1 MNSILSASTRS
12 IPASDPVL
20 TWSGAIEVEHTAG
33 WSRAWRLP
41 RARRGFFPSER
52 LLVQARAQAGVRVLF
67 GTDAVELGGR
77 CVETDAA
84 APVDLVVE
92 GRRLD
97 TATVAPDGTF
107 RFGRL
112 PAGTKTVEMW
122 LPHLGDFR
130 LVEVDVD
137 GAAGVWPAEE
147 TRPKLVAYGSS
158 ITHCGEAASSSR
170 TWPALVARNLGMD
183 LTSLGFGGECHLDP
197 MIARLIRDRAADMV
211 IACLGIN
218 VYGAGTFTRRSF
230 VPAILGF
237 VSTIRDG
244 HPGTPI
250 VVMSP
255 IFSPSRETH
264 TGQTGMTL
272 AEMRAEVADA
282 VRILRADGDVD
293 VHLVDGLDI
302 LGADQEQL
310 LPDGLHPNADG
321 YVHMAEMITPRV
333 RGLLVETEFG

>member
-1 MNSILSASTRS
+1 MTSPLST

-20 TWSGAIEVEHTAG
+20 TWSGAIEVEHTAW
-33 WSRAWRLP
+33 WSRGWRLP
-41 RARRGFFPSER
+41 RGRREFFPSER
-52 LLVQARAQAGVRVLF
+52 LLVQARAQAGVRIGF
-67 GTDAVELGGR
+67 STDAVELGGR
-77 CVETDAA
+77 CVDTDGL
-84 APVDLVVE
+84 APVDLVVGGE
-92 GRRLD
+92 LL
-97 TATVAPDGTF
+97 ATTTVGSDGVF

-112 PAGTKTVEMW
+112 PPGVKTVEIW

-130 LVEVDVD
+130 LVELAVD
-137 GAAGVWPAEE
+137 GDARVWASEE
-147 TRPKLVAYGSS
+147 PDWPKLIAYGSS

-170 TWPALVARNLGMD
+170 TWPALVARSLGMD

-197 MIARLIRDRAADMV
+197 MIARLIRDRPADVV

-230 VPAILGF
+230 APAVLGF

-244 HPGTPI
+244 HPGVPI

-255 IFSPSRETH
+255 IFSPSREAR

-272 AEMRAEVADA
+272 AEMRTEIAEATRMLREHGDA
-282 VRILRADGDVD
+282 D
-293 VHLVDGLDI
+293 VHLIDGLDV
-302 LGADQEQL
+302 LGADEGHL

-321 YVHMAEMITPRV
+321 YLHMAEVITPQVGR
-333 RGLLVETEFG
+333 LLASKSLV